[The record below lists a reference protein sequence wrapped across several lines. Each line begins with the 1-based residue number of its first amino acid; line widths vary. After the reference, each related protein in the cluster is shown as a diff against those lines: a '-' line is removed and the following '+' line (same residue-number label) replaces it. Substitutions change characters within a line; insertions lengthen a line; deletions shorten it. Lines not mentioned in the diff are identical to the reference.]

1 MTTRFGPTL
10 ISGKTVFGV
19 NNLGVLGSE
28 VPSTGTHGP
37 SAIYS
42 ELTLPGDNST
52 EVRFLITSTPG
63 GSTVVM
69 DEDGGFTASGLTDGT
84 YSLVGNFYKRGV
96 LQGSVSHTFTI
107 GAVSTPAGVA
117 RIAIRGTFLPP
128 KIVELHRNL
137 GITATGQLVVI
148 LS

>member
-10 ISGKTVFGV
+10 IASKTVFGV
-19 NNLGVLGSE
+19 NSLGVLGST

-42 ELTLPGDNST
+42 ELSLPGDNST
-52 EVRFLITSTPG
+52 EVRFLITSPPPG
-63 GSTVVM
+63 SAVIMEENGAFIV
-69 DEDGGFTASGLTDGT
+69 SGLSDGV
-84 YSLVGNFYKRGV
+84 YNLVGNFYKRGV
-96 LQGSVSHTFTI
+96 LQGSVTHTFTI
-107 GAVSTPAGVA
+107 GSVTTPTGVA

-137 GITATGQLVVI
+137 GITSTGQLVVI

>member
-10 ISGKTVFGV
+10 ISGKTIFGV
-19 NNLGVLGSE
+19 NSLGVLGST

-37 SAIYS
+37 SAIYP

-52 EVRFLITSTPG
+52 EVRFLITSVPS
-63 GSTVVM
+63 GSTIVM
-69 DEDGGFTASGLTDGT
+69 DEDGGFIASGLTDGVH
-84 YSLVGNFYKRGV
+84 SLVGNFYKRGV
-96 LQGSVSHTFTI
+96 LQGSVTHTFTI
-107 GAVSTPAGVA
+107 GSVSTPTGIA
-117 RIAIRGTFLPP
+117 RIMIRGTFLPTN
-128 KIVELHRNL
+128 IVELHRNL